1 MSKPII
7 AIIGAPNVGK
17 STVFNRIVGTRN
29 SIVDDQPGVTRDRIY
44 ASGEWLDRHF
54 DLVDTGG
61 IEIANRPFQTQIR
74 EQVMLAINE
83 ADIIVFICDGKI
95 GVNKDDM
102 LVAQMLRKT
111 KKPIILAVNKID
123 DNHMISNIA
132 DFYKLGLGDPLAI
145 SGAHGI
151 GIGDLLDKIITYFP
165 ENDKVDYQDEITFAI
180 IGRPNVG
187 KSSLMNAILNQE
199 RVIVSDIEGT
209 TRDSIDTSFIKD
221 GTRYVAIDTAGL
233 KKRGQIYESVDKYA
247 SMRALRAI
255 ERSEV
260 IVFVID
266 AHAGLK
272 EQDKHVVGYAIENNK
287 AIVIVVNKWDLMDKT
302 PTLQDEFKKQL
313 KKEMPFLDYSPI
325 IFVSALNKTKI
336 NKVFEAIHFVYNAYH
351 LRIATNVLNE
361 VIQDAQTMN
370 ESPNFNGGRLKI
382 YYANQVDV
390 APPTFVLFVNEPK
403 WMHFSYQRY
412 LENRLRDTFNFDGTP
427 IKFVLR
433 KRI

>member
-17 STVFNRIVGTRN
+17 STVFNRIVGTRH

-151 GIGDLLDKIITYFP
+151 GIGDLLDKIISYFP

>member
-17 STVFNRIVGTRN
+17 STVFNRIVGTRH

-74 EQVMLAINE
+74 EQVMLAIDE
-83 ADIIVFICDGKI
+83 ADIIVFICDGKL

-151 GIGDLLDKIITYFP
+151 GIGDLLDKIISYFP

>member
-17 STVFNRIVGTRN
+17 STVFNRIVGTRH

-83 ADIIVFICDGKI
+83 AGIIVFICDGKL

-151 GIGDLLDKIITYFP
+151 GIGDLLDKIISYFP

-336 NKVFEAIHFVYNAYH
+336 NK
-351 LRIATNVLNE
+351 
-361 VIQDAQTMN
+361 
-370 ESPNFNGGRLKI
+370 G
-382 YYANQVDV
+382 
-390 APPTFVLFVNEPK
+390 
-403 WMHFSYQRY
+403 
-412 LENRLRDTFNFDGTP
+412 
-427 IKFVLR
+427 
-433 KRI
+433 

>member
-17 STVFNRIVGTRN
+17 STVFNRIVGTRH

-83 ADIIVFICDGKI
+83 ADIIVFICDGKL

-151 GIGDLLDKIITYFP
+151 GIGDLLDKIISYFP

>member
-17 STVFNRIVGTRN
+17 STVFNRIVGTRH

-83 ADIIVFICDGKI
+83 ADIIVFICDGKL

-151 GIGDLLDKIITYFP
+151 GIGDLLDKIISYFP

-260 IVFVID
+260 IVFVMD

>member
-17 STVFNRIVGTRN
+17 STVFNRIVGTRH

-83 ADIIVFICDGKI
+83 ADIIVFICDGKL

-151 GIGDLLDKIITYFP
+151 GIGDLLDKIISYFP

-361 VIQDAQTMN
+361 VIQDAQAMN

>member
-17 STVFNRIVGTRN
+17 STVFNRIVGTRH

-83 ADIIVFICDGKI
+83 ADIIVFICDGKL

-151 GIGDLLDKIITYFP
+151 GIGDLLDKIISYFP

-272 EQDKHVVGYAIENNK
+272 EQDKHVVGYAIDNNK

>member
-17 STVFNRIVGTRN
+17 STVFNRIVGTRH